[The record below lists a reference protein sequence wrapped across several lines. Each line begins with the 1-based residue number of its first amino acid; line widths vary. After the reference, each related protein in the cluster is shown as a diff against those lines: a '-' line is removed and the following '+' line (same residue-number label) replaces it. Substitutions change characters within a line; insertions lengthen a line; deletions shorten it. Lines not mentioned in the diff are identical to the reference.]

1 MAIKS
6 IPISTT
12 QWQRSRAEEPTVA
25 VLNRFYEQNPLN
37 TDEQTAL
44 IERPALVS
52 IINVGDNNP
61 GRRLY
66 RQPGFANGDLFHV
79 AGQNLYRHSMST
91 TTRAIAT
98 TQITGIIQGT
108 AAPDMVAT
116 NGHLFITDGFTLQY
130 TDGTAALANVDI
142 SLLAGGIAFSSI
154 DVYDEY
160 VIAAVAGSDRFYWLQ
175 PGSLQFQPLDFA
187 TAERFPDKI
196 LQVRTV
202 GDEFWLLGESSVEV
216 WQATGDGTA
225 PFQRAVGRVYNFG
238 IWGGTAVRMRDTSV
252 ITVGQD
258 GTVWDIRGMPAQI
271 STPAIAEQ
279 LRNAIFKAQ
288 GG

>member
-1 MAIKS
+1 MAITS
-6 IPISTT
+6 IPISST
-12 QWQRSRAEEPTVA
+12 QWTRARAEEPAVA
-25 VLNRFYEQNPLN
+25 VLNRFYEQNPEN
-37 TDEQTAL
+37 TEDQVAL

-52 IINVGDNNP
+52 LVDVGDGGP

-66 RQPGFANGDLFHV
+66 LQPGFANGDLFHV
-79 AGQNLYRHSMST
+79 SGTNLYRHTMSASRVLSHT
-91 TTRAIAT
+91 H
-98 TQITGIIQGT
+98 ITGIIQGT
-108 AAPDMVAT
+108 LAPDMVAT
-116 NGHLFITDGFTLQY
+116 NGYLFINDGFTLQY
-130 TDGTAALANVDI
+130 TNGTAALAAVDV

-160 VIAAVAGSDRFYWLQ
+160 LIASVAGSDRFYWLQ

-225 PFQRAVGRVYNFG
+225 PFQRSTGRVFNFG
-238 IWGGTAVRMRDTSV
+238 IWGGTAVRIKDTSV
-252 ITVGQD
+252 LVVGAD
-258 GTVWDIRGMPAQI
+258 GTVWDIRGFPTRI

-279 LRNAIFKAQ
+279 TRNAILSAL